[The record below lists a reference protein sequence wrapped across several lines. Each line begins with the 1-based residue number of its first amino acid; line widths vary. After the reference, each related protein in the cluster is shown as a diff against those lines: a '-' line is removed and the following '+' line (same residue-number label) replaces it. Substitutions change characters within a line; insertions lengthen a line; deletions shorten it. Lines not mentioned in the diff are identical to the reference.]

1 MNDPKKRVTSRSM
14 RNGHSGKHN
23 DRQFNIDH
31 AGHINDTRDNIY
43 WNIYDGEY
51 KTGGQHQYS
60 FDETEKKYYT
70 DHYSAALE
78 LQNDKYKKNRQY
90 KRCKTIDDIL
100 YSAKSGPDETILQ
113 IGSKQTG
120 GTDRNILIDCVHKF
134 LATVEERYKQYHVLN
149 YAFHFDETTDHIHLR
164 GVFDYTD
171 KNGNLKVGQK
181 EALKQMGIQ
190 CPNVGNED
198 TRYNNRKMT
207 FSQEL
212 RETWQQI
219 VIAHGIDIETEPL
232 EQGKIR
238 IPTNQYKA
246 EQEQKHYDEL
256 KKQVKDI
263 QQAEGNLEQ
272 REQTITTWQ
281 DEIEQR
287 EQSLSQLEEDIN
299 SREDIAFQKEQE
311 LNQRIES
318 ADAEIQR
325 QNARKLKAKQQADKM
340 ILAEQQRADRAITD
354 VQQQIDEMNSTLD
367 SKQKQFD
374 EIKHKLNTEHI
385 ELKDRNDNMKTEIND
400 KMKQLDNIDS
410 TLRNKTKELNK
421 RLELLDQ
428 VNSDIQDHLQ
438 TAIAEF
444 PEFQG
449 RTIRVVDEINK
460 NMTQLN
466 KAIDDMER

>member
-1 MNDPKKRVTSRSM
+1 MNDSKKRVTSRSM

-31 AGHINDTRDNIY
+31 ADHINDTRDNIY

-272 REQTITTWQ
+272 REQ
-281 DEIEQR
+281 
-287 EQSLSQLEEDIN
+287 SLSQLEEDIN

-318 ADAEIQR
+318 ADAEIQH

-354 VQQQIDEMNSTLD
+354 VQKQIDEMNNTLD
-367 SKQKQFD
+367 D
-374 EIKHKLNTEHI
+374 ETKKFNEIGQKLNNEYND
-385 ELKDRNDNMKTEIND
+385 LVSRNEQTKAKLN
-400 KMKQLDNIDS
+400 KQLDVLDETEQMISDHINTVI
-410 TLRNKTKELNK
+410 
-421 RLELLDQ
+421 DQ
-428 VNSDIQDHLQ
+428 VPGFDQ
-438 TAIAEF
+438 IAKHI
-444 PEFQG
+444 G
-449 RTIRVVDEINK
+449 IKINK
-460 NMTQLN
+460 DIDKLN
-466 KAIDDMER
+466 QSINELDDLER